1 VPDDFVASLIADL
14 RDRVADIEAEKA
26 AIGRA
31 LRALE
36 GRKARR
42 PRRELRAALV
52 EGIGASPGSR
62 ASFLALEFG
71 LSTST
76 VTAELRKLEES
87 GDVIK
92 RGLGWELA

>member
-14 RDRVADIEAEKA
+14 RRRLDEIEAERG

-31 LRALE
+31 LRGLE

-52 EGIGASPGSR
+52 EGIGASPGLR
-62 ASFLALEFG
+62 ASFLALELG
-71 LSTST
+71 LSTSI
-76 VTAELRKLEES
+76 VTGELRKLEES
-87 GDVIK
+87 GEVIK